1 MGDGVTA
8 IKKSPIPQSYYTQN
22 DGNAIVTPTG
32 VSVIYGRGDCVTSG
46 DQSSRLL
53 AYLTKKKYFLKS
65 IKNVY
70 LESWKL
76 RQNQSQVSL
85 LHLAL
90 KPTYQEDSTDAYI
103 FIG

>member
-1 MGDGVTA
+1 MGAGINA

-53 AYLTKKKYFLKS
+53 AYLTKKIILFKIGQKCLLGKLKITTKS
-65 IKNVY
+65 I
-70 LESWKL
+70 S
-76 RQNQSQVSL
+76 SL
-85 LHLAL
+85 IIA
-90 KPTYQEDSTDAYI
+90 PCT
-103 FIG
+103 